1 MDKFDELNISK
12 VHAQAE
18 EAKEAVEA
26 VTAESPVDDKDTTKD
41 AMELAIKHD
50 MLQRLNN
57 DPEYKALFGSKRNT
71 IQVVNTLGF
80 SDSGDIIKVGDK
92 EGVKNKN
99 GKPVSDIRQTAKVV
113 GYRIKNL
120 GEETLVV
127 PSKKWY
133 KDENGKFVSEDAEV
147 VIPAGETGDI
157 THKDFIML
165 LTKPEYSGEFN
176 NGFATG
182 KKSVTEMSKMPKE
195 SLVDMMRVNL
205 SKDEAGNKFRKH
217 GDEYKLNISEKDA
230 DGKWFVRPEYVDRFG
245 YLNNEPDKKIRE
257 KKIREVKRLRG
268 IHLKTQNLRV
278 EFLAR
283 ALADSAQEEVQP
295 QA

>member
-1 MDKFDELNISK
+1 
-12 VHAQAE
+12 
-18 EAKEAVEA
+18 
-26 VTAESPVDDKDTTKD
+26 
-41 AMELAIKHD
+41 
-50 MLQRLNN
+50 
-57 DPEYKALFGSKRNT
+57 
-71 IQVVNTLGF
+71 
-80 SDSGDIIKVGDK
+80 
-92 EGVKNKN
+92 
-99 GKPVSDIRQTAKVV
+99 
-113 GYRIKNL
+113 
-120 GEETLVV
+120 
-127 PSKKWY
+127 
-133 KDENGKFVSEDAEV
+133 
-147 VIPAGETGDI
+147 
-157 THKDFIML
+157 ML

-245 YLNNEPDKKIRE
+245 YLNNEPEKKIRE